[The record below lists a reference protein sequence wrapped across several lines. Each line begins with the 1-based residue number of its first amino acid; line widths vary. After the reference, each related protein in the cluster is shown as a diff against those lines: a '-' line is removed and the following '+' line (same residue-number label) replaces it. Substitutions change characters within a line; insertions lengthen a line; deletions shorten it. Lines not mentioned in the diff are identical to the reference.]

1 MALLKVLLL
10 KFINLSDQLA
20 GKLGFDRYSK
30 DWVEKY
36 VLCDPVTAACF
47 NLECDVC
54 SEGKLLR
61 VDAPPADGEDQHV
74 TYVWWQNDDVTNRI
88 NQTSVTQSVIP
99 MHQSALRC
107 TS

>member
-1 MALLKVLLL
+1 MT
-10 KFINLSDQLA
+10 NLPA
-20 GKLGFDRYSK
+20 N
-30 DWVEKY
+30 WVEKY

-47 NLECDVC
+47 ILECDIC

-74 TYVWWQNDDVTNRI
+74 TYVWWQNNDVTSRV
-88 NQTSVTQSVIP
+88 NQTSVTQSVKQ
-99 MHQSALRC
+99 MHQSTLRC

>member
-1 MALLKVLLL
+1 MT
-10 KFINLSDQLA
+10 NLPA
-20 GKLGFDRYSK
+20 KCKLGFNRYSK

-74 TYVWWQNDDVTNRI
+74 RDICMVAER
-88 NQTSVTQSVIP
+88 
-99 MHQSALRC
+99 
-107 TS
+107 

>member
-1 MALLKVLLL
+1 MTNLPANWALIVIQKT
-10 KFINLSDQLA
+10 
-20 GKLGFDRYSK
+20 GP
-30 DWVEKY
+30 VEKY

-54 SEGKLLR
+54 SEGNLLR

-74 TYVWWQNDDVTNRI
+74 TYVWWQNDDVTNRA

>member
-1 MALLKVLLL
+1 M
-10 KFINLSDQLA
+10 
-20 GKLGFDRYSK
+20 

-54 SEGKLLR
+54 SDGKLLL
-61 VDAPPADGEDQHV
+61 VDAPLADGEDQHV
-74 TYVWWQNDDVTNRI
+74 TCVWWQNDDVTNR
-88 NQTSVTQSVIP
+88 VTQSVIP
-99 MHQSALRC
+99 MHQSDLRC